1 MVFTGR
7 CNLSEGKMVADQSK
21 LLDRRSFGTP
31 TIASGEAVPRLLYL
45 ANVPVESYL
54 HGSTL
59 VYRLFETYPAEKLL
73 IVECLCESQ
82 VDRRIPNVQ
91 YRAIKSSL
99 SRLLKNRF
107 SHYLWSLSL
116 AGVYL
121 SSRSISRIV
130 RSYRPQ
136 AVITVVL
143 GHAWEAAASYATR
156 AGLPLHLIV
165 HDDWPNNPNC
175 TPSQRR
181 WTDSALRR
189 WYPMA
194 ASRLCVSP
202 YMAEE
207 FSRRYGVK
215 GDVLY
220 PSRASNTLEF
230 EAPPP
235 SLSGSCKPFTV
246 AFCGSIYLDY
256 ARALQRMAIALQ
268 KIGGRLLVF
277 GPKPFAAVDAFLQE
291 PNLEL
296 QGTLSS
302 PEMIRRCR
310 EQAHAIFVPM
320 SYSKSD
326 RHNMEISFPSKLA
339 DCTATGL
346 PLIIDGPGYCSA
358 VRWARENPGV
368 SEIVTDE
375 SVDGLRM
382 ALKQLE
388 DPTVRLRLAR
398 EAIRRGKE
406 YFGHDRAFS
415 TLMNEL
421 CK

>member
-1 MVFTGR
+1 MPPKQR
-7 CNLSEGKMVADQSK
+7 LKLSEEGSSAAS
-21 LLDRRSFGTP
+21 
-31 TIASGEAVPRLLYL
+31 TIPSGDAVPRLLYL
-45 ANVPVESYL
+45 AEVPVESYM
-54 HGSTL
+54 HGSAL
-59 VYRLFETYPAEKLL
+59 VYRLFESYPAEKLL
-73 IVECLCESQ
+73 IVECLYESQ
-82 VDRRIPNVQ
+82 ADRRIPNVQ

-99 SRLLKNRF
+99 SRLLNNRF
-107 SHYLWSLSL
+107 SHYLWPLSL
-116 AGVYL
+116 ARVYL

-130 RSYRPQ
+130 RNYRPQ
-136 AVITVVL
+136 VVITVVVR
-143 GHAWEAAASYATR
+143 HAWEVAASYATR

-175 TPSQRR
+175 TSLQRR
-181 WTDSALRR
+181 WAHWALRR

-194 ASRLCVSP
+194 ASRLCISP

-207 FSRRYGVK
+207 FSRRYGAK

-220 PSRASNTLEF
+220 PSRGSNTLEF

-235 SLSGSCKPFTV
+235 SLNGSCKPFTV

-268 KIGGRLLVF
+268 DVGGRLLVF
-277 GPKPFAAVDAFLQE
+277 GPKPFAGVDVFLQE
-291 PNLEL
+291 PNIEL

-302 PEMIRRCR
+302 LEVIRRCR

-320 SYSKSD
+320 AYCERD

-346 PLIIDGPGYCSA
+346 PLIIDGPDYCSA
-358 VRWARENPGV
+358 IRWARENPGV

-375 SVDGLRM
+375 SVDGLRT
-382 ALKQLE
+382 ALQKLQ
-388 DPTVRLRLAR
+388 DPAVRFRLAR

-406 YFGHDRAFS
+406 YFGHDRALS
-415 TLMNEL
+415 TLMNKL
-421 CK
+421 CGNTTSKH

>member
-1 MVFTGR
+1 MP
-7 CNLSEGKMVADQSK
+7 LKQQLKLAEEGS
-21 LLDRRSFGTP
+21 
-31 TIASGEAVPRLLYL
+31 SGDAVPRLLYL
-45 ANVPVESYL
+45 AEVPVASYM
-54 HGSTL
+54 HGSAL
-59 VYRLFETYPAEKLL
+59 VYRLFESYPAEKLL

-82 VDRRIPNVQ
+82 ANLRIPNVQ
-91 YRAIKSSL
+91 YRAIKSSS

-107 SHYLWSLSL
+107 SHYLWPHSL
-116 AGVYL
+116 ARVYL

-143 GHAWEAAASYATR
+143 GHAWEIAASYATR

-165 HDDWPNNPNC
+165 HDDWPNNPNR
-175 TPSQRR
+175 TSLQRR
-181 WTDSALRR
+181 WADSALRR

-194 ASRLCVSP
+194 ASRLCISP

-207 FSRRYGVK
+207 FSRRYGAK

-235 SLSGSCKPFTV
+235 GLSGSCKPFTV

-268 KIGGRLLVF
+268 EVGGRLLVF
-277 GPKPFAAVDAFLQE
+277 GPKPFAGVDAFLQE

-296 QGTLSS
+296 QGTVSS
-302 PEMIRRCR
+302 LEMIRRCR

-320 SYSKSD
+320 AYCERD
-326 RHNMEISFPSKLA
+326 RHNMKISFPSKLA

-346 PLIIDGPGYCSA
+346 PLIIDGPDCCSA

-368 SEIVTDE
+368 SEIVTEE
-375 SVDGLRM
+375 SVDGLRT
-382 ALKQLE
+382 ALQQLQ
-388 DPTVRLRLAR
+388 DPAVRLRLAR

-415 TLMNEL
+415 TLMNAL

>member
-1 MVFTGR
+1 
-7 CNLSEGKMVADQSK
+7 
-21 LLDRRSFGTP
+21 
-31 TIASGEAVPRLLYL
+31 
-45 ANVPVESYL
+45 
-54 HGSTL
+54 
-59 VYRLFETYPAEKLL
+59 
-73 IVECLCESQ
+73 
-82 VDRRIPNVQ
+82 
-91 YRAIKSSL
+91 
-99 SRLLKNRF
+99 
-107 SHYLWSLSL
+107 
-116 AGVYL
+116 
-121 SSRSISRIV
+121 
-130 RSYRPQ
+130 
-136 AVITVVL
+136 
-143 GHAWEAAASYATR
+143 
-156 AGLPLHLIV
+156 
-165 HDDWPNNPNC
+165 
-175 TPSQRR
+175 
-181 WTDSALRR
+181 
-189 WYPMA
+189 
-194 ASRLCVSP
+194 
-202 YMAEE
+202 MAEE
-207 FSRRYGVK
+207 FSRRYGAK

-220 PSRASNTLEF
+220 PSRASNALEF

-268 KIGGRLLVF
+268 EIGGRLLVF

-320 SYSKSD
+320 SYSQSD

-375 SVDGLRM
+375 SVDALRT
-382 ALKQLE
+382 ALQQLQ
-388 DPTVRLRLAR
+388 DPAVRLELAR
-398 EAIRRGKE
+398 EAIRRGKQ
-406 YFGHDRAFS
+406 YFAYEHALA
-415 TLMNEL
+415 TLL
-421 CK
+421 SHVCK

>member
-1 MVFTGR
+1 MP
-7 CNLSEGKMVADQSK
+7 LKQQLKLPEEGSLAAS
-21 LLDRRSFGTP
+21 
-31 TIASGEAVPRLLYL
+31 TIPSGDAVPRLLYL
-45 ANVPVESYL
+45 ANVPVESYI

-73 IVECLCESQ
+73 IVECQCESQ

-99 SRLLKNRF
+99 SWLRKNRF

-143 GHAWEAAASYATR
+143 GHAWEAVASYATR

-165 HDDWPNNPNC
+165 HDDWPKNPNC
-175 TPSQRR
+175 TSLQRR
-181 WTDSALRR
+181 WADSALRR

-194 ASRLCVSP
+194 ASRLCISP

-207 FSRRYGVK
+207 FSRRYGAK
-215 GDVLY
+215 ADVLY

-268 KIGGRLLVF
+268 EIGGRLLVF
-277 GPKPFAAVDAFLQE
+277 GPKSFAAVDAFLQE

-302 PEMIRRCR
+302 REMIHRCR

-320 SYSKSD
+320 SYCQSD

-346 PLIIDGPGYCSA
+346 PLIIDGPDYCSA

-368 SEIVTDE
+368 SEIVTEE
-375 SVDGLRM
+375 SVDGLRT
-382 ALKQLE
+382 ALQQLQ
-388 DPTVRLRLAR
+388 DPAVRLRLAR

-415 TLMNEL
+415 TLMNAL